1 MIKMTLNK
9 LTNNN
14 LHNFKFLFTSI
25 LLTLSLN
32 VGSSDTQTFS
42 KDAYLDLRNLCF
54 ALAERIGIF
63 IGFLVNA
70 TFDIADGLVFK
81 LTFNTGGNFITKL
94 AGVVLSLN
102 VGSSDTQTF
111 SKDAYLDLSKP
122 YTYNW
127 NNSPNYTKK
136 DNQANK
142 LLKQVGFLEVILRI
156 EISVLPLPKE
166 LAYSLAFWLMRL
178 STLLMAW
185 FLN

>member
-14 LHNFKFLFTSI
+14 LHNFKFFFTSI
-25 LLTLSLN
+25 LLT
-32 VGSSDTQTFS
+32 
-42 KDAYLDLRNLCF
+42 
-54 ALAERIGIF
+54 
-63 IGFLVNA
+63 
-70 TFDIADGLVFK
+70 
-81 LTFNTGGNFITKL
+81 
-94 AGVVLSLN
+94 LSLN

-142 LLKQVGFLEVILRI
+142 LLKQVGTTIGSAIGSTNSDNASQLGNKITTGIKSQLKNQAISNVESRI
-156 EISVLPLPKE
+156 NQKANEYANSFGKGKTEISIRKITSKNPD
-166 LAYSLAFWLMRL
+166 YSLEPF
-178 STLLMAW
+178 
-185 FLN
+185 NH